1 MSSIAGIGIIA
12 IGDSPAGRRAWDEIE
27 RKAHYKY
34 DRLLLPDNN
43 AANCLFINGVI
54 LHVPREEY
62 PRSYHVWE
70 NYNVYPRIEVPN
82 SEMAKADGSLTCN
95 SIRIN

>member
-1 MSSIAGIGIIA
+1 MAGVGVIA
-12 IGDSPAGRRAWDEIE
+12 IGDTLPGRRAWDEIE
-27 RKAHYKY
+27 RYAHYKY
-34 DRLLLPDNN
+34 DRLLFPDEN

-54 LHVPREEY
+54 LHVPKEEY
-62 PRSYHVWE
+62 PQSYHVWE
-70 NYNVYPRIEVPN
+70 NYNVYPRIELPN